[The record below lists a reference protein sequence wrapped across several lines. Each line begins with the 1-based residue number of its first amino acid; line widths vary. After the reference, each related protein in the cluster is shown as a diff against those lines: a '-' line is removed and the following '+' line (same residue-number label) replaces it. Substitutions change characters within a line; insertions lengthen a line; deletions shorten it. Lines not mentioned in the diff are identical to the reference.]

1 MRALVIKVILIIILF
16 LFVLFLVETKEKP
29 EVKEET
35 LKKSEVKKKEVH
47 YVEVMVNGAAQL
59 VELETYLIG
68 VVASEMPYT
77 FEEEA
82 LKAQSVAARTF
93 VMQRNLKVD
102 NTTSSQVYKSEQEL
116 KEIFADDYDTMY
128 QKIKSVVSATESEVL
143 KYQGGY
149 ISALFYSC
157 NNGKTNDSSWYYS
170 SEVPYLKSVES
181 PWDLNYE
188 ACKQAKELSVND
200 VLSKLGVTYINAS
213 NYEYYENGYV
223 KRVVIGGKYFSG
235 RQVREKLGLRSNCF
249 SFVEQGS
256 SVIVNTQGFGHG
268 VGMSQY
274 GADGMAKEKKTY
286 REILQHYYQGV
297 SIEKIQ

>member
-1 MRALVIKVILIIILF
+1 MRALIIKVVLIIILF
-16 LFVLFLVETKEKP
+16 IFVFFLVEPKEKP
-29 EVKEET
+29 QIKEET
-35 LKKSEVKKKEVH
+35 LKKSEVKKKKVR
-47 YVEVMVNGAAQL
+47 YVEVMMNGTAQQ

-102 NTTSSQVYKSEQEL
+102 NTTSSQVYRSEQEL
-116 KEIFADDYDTMY
+116 KEIYAEDYDTMY
-128 QKIKSVVSATESEVL
+128 QKIEGAIRATESEVL
-143 KYQGGY
+143 KYQGEY

-157 NNGKTNDSSWYYS
+157 NNGKTNDASWYYS
-170 SEVPYLKSVES
+170 SEVPYLKSVDS
-181 PWDLNYE
+181 IWDLNYE
-188 ACKQAKELSVND
+188 ACKQSRELSVND
-200 VLSKLGVTYINAS
+200 VLSKLDVSYINAS

-223 KRVVIGGKYFSG
+223 KSVVIGGKTFTG

-249 SFVEQGS
+249 SMLEQGA

-297 SIEKIQ
+297 SIEKLQ